1 MASNGANAV
10 TGGQS
15 NYYQMSSF
23 NKRHRYTFQ
32 SRCFLFSLHN
42 VSSQPEPSAFI
53 LLSVLIAYTLM
64 YHLKVVYDTTMYGK
78 IKR

>member
-15 NYYQMSSF
+15 NYYQMSAF

-32 SRCFLFSLHN
+32 SRCFIFSLHN
-42 VSSQPEPSAFI
+42 VSSQREPSAFI
-53 LLSVLIAYTLM
+53 LYVFIAYTLI
-64 YHLKVVYDTTMYGK
+64 YHFKIFYDTT
-78 IKR
+78 